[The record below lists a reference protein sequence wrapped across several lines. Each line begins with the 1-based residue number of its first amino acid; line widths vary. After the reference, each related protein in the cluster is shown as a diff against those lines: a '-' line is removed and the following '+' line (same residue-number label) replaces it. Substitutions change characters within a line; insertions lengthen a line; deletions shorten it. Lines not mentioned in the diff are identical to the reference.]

1 VSNVE
6 YWILE
11 RTNGAAQGTV
21 HLSYNDTRSGGAG
34 LPADLL
40 VCRWNSGTPIWENKG
55 NGGTSAAGGFTYVQ
69 STAGSFT
76 AFSPVTLGSTTR
88 FNVLP
93 VAWLDFTVKK
103 VGTTAELSWKT
114 QEDGKNQGF
123 EIEKSIDGQNFRT
136 IGTQAPQTKA
146 GLGSYLFTYKSI
158 HEVAARVLY
167 YRIKQVDT
175 DGVVTY
181 SKVQTVLNDSP
192 ALFMANVFPN
202 PFDNVF
208 TVEIVSE
215 EELTFAASLVDML
228 GKNVKELT
236 LPCKKGINTFTVPAH
251 ELPQG
256 VYLLRLQTNES
267 QISYKVVKE

>member
-1 VSNVE
+1 M
-6 YWILE
+6 
-11 RTNGAAQGTV
+11 
-21 HLSYNDTRSGGAG
+21 
-34 LPADLL
+34 
-40 VCRWNSGTPIWENKG
+40 
-55 NGGTSAAGGFTYVQ
+55 
-69 STAGSFT
+69 
-76 AFSPVTLGSTTR
+76 
-88 FNVLP
+88 
-93 VAWLDFTVKK
+93 
-103 VGTTAELSWKT
+103 
-114 QEDGKNQGF
+114 
-123 EIEKSIDGQNFRT
+123 
-136 IGTQAPQTKA
+136 
-146 GLGSYLFTYKSI
+146 GLGSYLFTDKSI

-256 VYLLRLQTNES
+256 VYLLRLQTNER